1 MEPIEQIESAIAFYD
16 QCEVYHNCTVQVL
29 TNTKTGDV
37 SVGWWRKRK
46 SKKQM
51 GCVLS
56 VLIPGLSWRPQVL

>member
-37 SVGWWRKRK
+37 SVGWWRNGPDDDEEE
-46 SKKQM
+46 SEP
-51 GCVLS
+51 C
-56 VLIPGLSWRPQVL
+56 